1 MNMPFPFYSPDPCYK
16 FNLTKEKTAISKH
29 FTKRAV
35 PTSQTGRLL
44 LATWNIANLGAQKRT
59 PNARKLIA
67 HILKRFDLTSV
78 QEVNEKFKFFVD
90 VVTHMGSGFDYIM
103 NDTAGNSER
112 LAFIYRKSKV
122 KPKNLF
128 GELALR
134 PKEYPKRTVTVRYTV
149 NRQEN
154 IAKYKDV
161 RFVPFDRNPF
171 IGSFKAGSIDF
182 TLVNVH
188 LYFGKWQNS
197 KKKVDH
203 LRYCRRVLEIFALS
217 RWAKRR
223 LEKEA
228 TYDKDIILLGDMNV
242 PVMDTSDS
250 AYKALVK
257 FGMQPVDYLTRTGG
271 SNIGNDRTY
280 DQMAFAP
287 GSIGNRIIARD
298 VFDFDNAVFTGL
310 WNDLSANFPKRRA
323 VSKFNAHVKH
333 HFSDHRP
340 IWVELDTT

>member
-1 MNMPFPFYSPDPCYK
+1 MSIAFPNPKPHYNFDT
-16 FNLTKEKTAISKH
+16 TKEKAAISRH

-44 LATWNIANLGAQKRT
+44 LATWNIANLGAQKRA

-78 QEVNEKFKFFVD
+78 QEVNEKFKIFVEI
-90 VVTHMGSGFDYIM
+90 VRHMGSGFDYVM

-112 LAFIYRKSKV
+112 LAFIYKKSKI

-134 PKEYPKRTVTVRYTV
+134 LREYPKHTVTVRYTE
-149 NRQEN
+149 NRQEKM
-154 IAKYKDV
+154 AKYKDF

-197 KKKVDH
+197 KKKADQ
-203 LRYCRRVLEIFALS
+203 LKYCRRVLEIFALS

-223 LEKEA
+223 LKKEA

-287 GSIGNRIIARD
+287 GSIGNRIIDRD
-298 VFDFDNAVFTGL
+298 VFDFDKAVFKEL
-310 WNDLSANFPKRRA
+310 WNDLSARFPKRRA

-333 HFSDHRP
+333 HLSDHRP
-340 IWVELDTT
+340 LWVELDTT